1 MRKHC
6 ASLIVALTLAGSSVA
21 YGQAPQLPWGQ
32 NPDMLAWQTFVQVVA
47 PAGNPQNT
55 NVEFETWASD
65 QDIYTDNPQWPGTN
79 PTKTLTISA
88 LGNSH
93 LRPGLLPQVVT
104 PGQCGKP
111 GDPAV
116 AKQAGFPADGCIGEE
131 VRRNWASFQYIVS
144 NKLYSHADLAA
155 RYGKG
160 PAINFPADAIELK
173 GDWARV
179 QDVMKWLN
187 LTEQQVG
194 QQYYTN
200 TASDGKTTTKYA
212 LLSFHFS
219 TKLLHNWFWTD
230 FEQENNPG
238 RCDDIGCHDS
248 YGAVK
253 ANVQPRVPIWKSYG
267 KCEKTKAVLAMFSN
281 GGISDV
287 WQHYCLKGTQ
297 TTSFTEPLRLGN
309 SVIEAINA
317 SVPINKSSCISCHAY
332 ASFDNTGYANYAAA
346 GCNYIGNIVP
356 SRLHGYQTNDFVWG
370 PITLPPPA
378 SPPAPCTG
386 Q

>member
-1 MRKHC
+1 MRKHF
-6 ASLIVALTLAGSSVA
+6 ASLIVVLSLAGGSVA
-21 YGQAPQLPWGQ
+21 YGQAPPLPWGQ

-65 QDIYTDNPQWPGTN
+65 QDIYSANPQWPGTGA
-79 PTKTLTISA
+79 TKALTISA

-93 LRPGLLPQVVT
+93 LRPRLPQVIA
-104 PGQCGKP
+104 PGQCVQGYDKT
-111 GDPAV
+111 V

-131 VRRNWASFQYIVS
+131 VRRNWASFQYIVA
-144 NKLYSHADLAA
+144 NNLYSHAGLAQ
-155 RYGKG
+155 RYQNG
-160 PAINFPADAIELK
+160 PKVDFPADAIELK
-173 GDWARV
+173 ADWARV
-179 QDVMKWLN
+179 QDVVKWLN
-187 LTEQQVG
+187 LTEQQVE
-194 QQYYTN
+194 QRYYTN
-200 TASDGKTTTKYA
+200 TATDGTTTTKYA

-230 FEQENNPG
+230 FENENNPG

-248 YGAVK
+248 FGAVK
-253 ANVQPRVPIWKSYG
+253 ANVQPRVPVWKSYG
-267 KCEKTKAVLAMFSN
+267 SCAKTNAALTMFSN
-281 GGISDV
+281 AGISSV

-332 ASFDNTGYANYAAA
+332 ASFDNKGYANYDAA
-346 GCNYIGNIVP
+346 GGNYIGNIVP
-356 SRLHGYQTNDFVWG
+356 SRLHGYVTNDFVWG
-370 PITLPPPA
+370 PITL
-378 SPPAPCTG
+378 SPPS

>member
-1 MRKHC
+1 MRKHS

-21 YGQAPQLPWGQ
+21 HGQAPPLPWGE
-32 NPDMLAWQTFVQVVA
+32 NPDLLAWETFVQVVA

-65 QDIYTDNPQWPGTN
+65 QDIYTDNPQWPGTGA
-79 PTKTLTISA
+79 TKTLTVSA

-93 LRPGLLPQVVT
+93 LRPRLPQVIA

-144 NKLYSHADLAA
+144 NHLNSHAGLAQ
-155 RYGKG
+155 RFQNG
-160 PAINFPADAIELK
+160 PKVDFPADAIEFK
-173 GDWARV
+173 ADWARV
-179 QDVMKWLN
+179 QDVAKWLN
-187 LTEQQVG
+187 LTEQQVEER
-194 QQYYTN
+194 YYTN
-200 TASDGKTTTKYA
+200 NAASGTTPVTVKYA

-219 TKLLHNWFWTD
+219 TKMLKNWFWTD
-230 FEQENNPG
+230 FENENTPG
-238 RCDDIGCHDS
+238 RCDVIGCHDS

-253 ANVQPRVPIWKSYG
+253 QNVPPNSKTWQPYG
-267 KCEKTKAVLAMFSN
+267 TCAKTPKVLAIFSN
-281 GGISDV
+281 AGISAV

-297 TTSFTEPLRLGN
+297 TTSFTQPLRLGN

-317 SVPINKSSCISCHAY
+317 SVPIEKSSCISCHAY
-332 ASFDNTGYANYAAA
+332 ASFDKNGNANDGAAGANYL
-346 GCNYIGNIVP
+346 GNIVV
-356 SRLHGYQTNDFVWG
+356 SRLHGWQTNDFVWG
-370 PITLPPPA
+370 PITLP
-378 SPPAPCTG
+378 
-386 Q
+386 